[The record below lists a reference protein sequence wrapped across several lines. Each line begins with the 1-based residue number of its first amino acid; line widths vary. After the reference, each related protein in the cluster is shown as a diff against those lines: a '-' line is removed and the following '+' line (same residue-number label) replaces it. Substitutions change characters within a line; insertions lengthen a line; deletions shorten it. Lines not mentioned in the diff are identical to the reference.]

1 MQILVAIRRGF
12 ALDLRHAP
20 TDMWLSG
27 TSAQVSSI
35 LAHSSNTANSKLAA
49 RYADASTENTLRAR
63 EALLPKLQPGN
74 DDGTQWSPARR
85 GSIVMAKT
93 VDDISPR
100 GWTLAHDTQAV
111 TQIARHM
118 VKVGAASDKTPF
130 KMFWEWKNEMQ
141 TAGNSK
147 WEPFP
152 GMDSDWA
159 PLFNTNDLDTKY
171 EDNTKAR
178 NQLSHKIFGM
188 NHERFCN
195 WLISRG
201 FEAHLQSHQ
210 RSFHSQDVTPSCS
223 KHKAKAHLQSH
234 STHRNSTTI
243 PIPMDARF
251 SSMVTDSNFQKLL
264 DPALRNSDTSVRH
277 AEPEGT
283 ESERR
288 ADQQFLSMMT
298 QFQASPGSCGQRTA
312 STVIV

>member
-159 PLFNTNDLDTKY
+159 PLFNTIDLDTKY
-171 EDNTKAR
+171 EDNTKAC

-195 WLISRG
+195 WLISRE

-210 RSFHSQDVTPSCS
+210 RSFHSRMLPHLVRNTKQRRTCNRTRRTETP
-223 KHKAKAHLQSH
+223 L
-234 STHRNSTTI
+234 
-243 PIPMDARF
+243 RF
-251 SSMVTDSNFQKLL
+251 
-264 DPALRNSDTSVRH
+264 
-277 AEPEGT
+277 
-283 ESERR
+283 
-288 ADQQFLSMMT
+288 
-298 QFQASPGSCGQRTA
+298 QFQWMRVSALWSQTRTSKSSLIRLCVIPTLASGMLSLRARNLNDEPISN
-312 STVIV
+312 SSL